1 MSNEITNR
9 INDVKCE
16 IKKLENELRELER
29 ANVHFYAVVIQS
41 RDNDAICVY
50 GQLSSGVI
58 SEADAKKL
66 ILNDYCDSSY
76 THGYNIGYIPVSKEV
91 YQKIGDLVLLKATR
105 RNINRCQK
113 KDFRDFENLDI
124 VDQQLDKI
132 IENLNHEVNS
142 KINISDATFIDF
154 DD

>member
-1 MSNEITNR
+1 MGNELIKR

-29 ANVHFYAVVIQS
+29 VNVHFYAVVIQS
-41 RDNDAICVY
+41 HDNDTICIY

-66 ILNDYCDSSY
+66 ILNDYWDSSY
-76 THGYNIGYIPVSKEV
+76 TYEYNIGYIPVSKEV
-91 YQKIGDLVLLKATR
+91 YQKIGDLVLFKTTR
-105 RNINRCQK
+105 RYINRCQK
-113 KDFRDFENLDI
+113 KGFRDFYNSDI
-124 VDQQLDKI
+124 VEQLDKT
-132 IENLNHEVNS
+132 IENLNHEVSS
-142 KINISDATFIDF
+142 KINISDVTFIVF